1 MSMQLYISW
10 NVDPSI
16 YDGFITLRYYSLFFA
31 ISFLIGFHLVKKM
44 YINESAPAEW
54 MDKKLVY
61 AVLGTIIGARL
72 GHVFFY
78 EWDYYA
84 KNLHEIPMV
93 WKGGLASHGAAIALI
108 VAMWLYSKKITKKHT
123 LWSLDKLVIAVA
135 LASGFIRMGN
145 LMNSE
150 IVGLRTDHSSGFFFE
165 NATANEISSYFR
177 LDDNQVKF
185 YPTDK
190 DSLIDGLR
198 YPISNLV
205 LTIPGIGLDSSS
217 QSNYIQ
223 SQLIPFI
230 NTYSLDYKKHLFE
243 ELKTSIEMQ
252 GNTKVLSERDQQ
264 IKDFLKRMSENHFF
278 TTTNSYEVDISG
290 NTLTLPIYLIP
301 RIPTQ
306 LWEAL
311 AYWIIFVFL
320 FWAYWKRNWYEY
332 NGKLFG
338 AFLTLNFAARFII
351 EFYKEHQALADESVV
366 NMGQYLSV
374 PLVIIGLYFWI
385 KAKKVAKN

>member
-1 MSMQLYISW
+1 MYTTLYISW
-10 NVDPSI
+10 NVDPAI
-16 YDGFITLRYYSLFFA
+16 YEGIITLRYYSIFFA
-31 ISFLIGFHLVKKM
+31 ISFLLGFYIVKKM
-44 YINESAPAEW
+44 YINESAPIEW

-84 KNLHEIPMV
+84 KNLLEIPMV

-150 IVGLRTDHSSGFFFE
+150 IVGLRTDQYTGFFFE
-165 NATANEISSYFR
+165 NATTNEISSYFR
-177 LDDNQVKF
+177 LNDNQVKF
-185 YPTDK
+185 LPTEK
-190 DSLIDGLR
+190 DTLIDGLK

-205 LTIPGIGLDSSS
+205 LTIPGIDLDSFS
-217 QSNYIQ
+217 QSNYVQ
-223 SQLIPFI
+223 SHLFPFI
-230 NTYSLDYKKHLFE
+230 NSYSLEYKQLLFD
-243 ELKTSIEMQ
+243 ELNKSMVSKEI
-252 GNTKVLSERDQQ
+252 LSERDQQ
-264 IKDFLKRMSENHFF
+264 IKEFLKRMSENHFF
-278 TTTNSYEVDISG
+278 TTTNSYKVDISG
-290 NTLTLPIYLIP
+290 NMLTLPIYLIP

-306 LWEAL
+306 LWEAI
-311 AYWIIFVFL
+311 AYWIIFGFL
-320 FWAYWKRNWYEY
+320 FWTYWKRNWYEY

-351 EFYKEHQALADESVV
+351 EFFKEHQTLGDDSAV
-366 NMGQYLSV
+366 NMGQYLSI
-374 PLVIIGLYFWI
+374 PLIILGLYYWVNP
-385 KAKKVAKN
+385 KKSAPN

>member
-1 MSMQLYISW
+1 MFTTLYISW
-10 NVDPSI
+10 NVDPAI
-16 YDGFITLRYYSLFFA
+16 YEGIITLRYYSIFFA
-31 ISFLIGFHLVKKM
+31 ISFLLGFYIVKKM
-44 YINESAPAEW
+44 YINESAPIEW

-84 KNLHEIPMV
+84 KNLFEIPMV

-150 IVGLRTDHSSGFFFE
+150 IVGLRTDQYTGFFFE
-165 NATANEISSYFR
+165 NATTNEISSYFR
-177 LDDNQVKF
+177 LNDNQVKF
-185 YPTDK
+185 LPTEK
-190 DSLIDGLR
+190 DTLIDGLK

-205 LTIPGIGLDSSS
+205 LTIPGIDLDSFS
-217 QSNYIQ
+217 QSNYVQ
-223 SQLIPFI
+223 SHLFPFI
-230 NTYSLDYKKHLFE
+230 NSYSLEYKQLLFD
-243 ELKTSIEMQ
+243 ELNKSMVSKEI
-252 GNTKVLSERDQQ
+252 LSERDQQ
-264 IKDFLKRMSENHFF
+264 IKEFLKRMSENHFF
-278 TTTNSYEVDISG
+278 TTTNSYKVDISG
-290 NTLTLPIYLIP
+290 NMLTLPIYLIP

-306 LWEAL
+306 LWEAI
-311 AYWIIFVFL
+311 AYWIIFGFL
-320 FWAYWKRNWYEY
+320 FWTYWKRNWYEY

-351 EFYKEHQALADESVV
+351 EFFKEHQTLGDDSAV
-366 NMGQYLSV
+366 NMGQYLSI
-374 PLVIIGLYFWI
+374 PLIILGLYYWVNP
-385 KAKKVAKN
+385 KKSAPN